1 MPTPVSAPMILNDSR
16 SVPHLLV
23 SSAAT
28 YAIALVDPRSLDRT
42 GLRAYRAANSAFTA
56 WMAWAVLSTETPD
69 LSRRA
74 RAGAAVGGAAL
85 GLASARWSER
95 LDGRMHERLSRWGVR
110 RPRVLLAA
118 GSTALGVLGWW
129 RGRQDAAE
137 DLRPGS

>member
-1 MPTPVSAPMILNDSR
+1 MPTPVTTPMILNDAR

-28 YAIALVDPRSLDRT
+28 YAIALVDPRGLDQK
-42 GLRAYRAANSAFTA
+42 GLRAYRAANSALTA

-74 RAGAAVGGAAL
+74 RAGAAVGGVAL
-85 GLASARWSER
+85 GLVSARWSER
-95 LDGRMHERLSRWGVR
+95 LDGRIHERLLRWGVR
-110 RPRVLLAA
+110 RPRVVLAA

-129 RGRQDAAE
+129 RGRQDAAQE
-137 DLRPGS
+137 PEPQS